1 MTIPSC
7 LWACTFNLCFQNP
20 ADSALVMEN
29 NWPTLQCWLLLLLL
43 RSVQRLICQ
52 QPPESR
58 GGRAQ
63 RRPRR
68 CRLATLSS
76 SLSPKSQ
83 HSSKVS
89 AAAAAETI
97 RWRLQF
103 SFGSPLTRNFRNE
116 FKCSSGQKPYSD
128 RIKSHKG
135 SCVSQGK
142 PNARL
147 RNVPLFYFNLIHNPV
162 YSDLL

>member
-1 MTIPSC
+1 MTTPSC

-20 ADSALVMEN
+20 ADSALVIEN

-63 RRPRR
+63 RCPRR

-83 HSSKVS
+83 HFSKVS
-89 AAAAAETI
+89 AAAADETI

-103 SFGSPLTRNFRNE
+103 SFGSPLTAETLETNSNVL
-116 FKCSSGQKPYSD
+116 QV
-128 RIKSHKG
+128 KSHILTE
-135 SCVSQGK
+135 S
-142 PNARL
+142 
-147 RNVPLFYFNLIHNPV
+147 NLTKV
-162 YSDLL
+162 LV

>member
-29 NWPTLQCWLLLLLL
+29 NWPTLQSWLLLLLL

-63 RRPRR
+63 RFPRR

-76 SLSPKSQ
+76 SLSSKSQ

-89 AAAAAETI
+89 AAAADET
-97 RWRLQF
+97 RYGGDCSFLLALRYPQKLQKQIQMF
-103 SFGSPLTRNFRNE
+103 FRSKVT
-116 FKCSSGQKPYSD
+116 F
-128 RIKSHKG
+128 
-135 SCVSQGK
+135 
-142 PNARL
+142 
-147 RNVPLFYFNLIHNPV
+147 
-162 YSDLL
+162 